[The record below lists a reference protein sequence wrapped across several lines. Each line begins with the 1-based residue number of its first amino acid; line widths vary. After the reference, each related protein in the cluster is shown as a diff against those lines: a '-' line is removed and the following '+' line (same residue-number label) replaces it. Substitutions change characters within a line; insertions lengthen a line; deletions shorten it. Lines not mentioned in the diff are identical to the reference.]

1 MPRPRGTLAE
11 FIHLSSIVRAPLLD
25 GRGERVGRVGD
36 LIVRLDGKPHPPITG
51 LVAHI
56 AHRDL
61 FVPIA
66 RVAELQPDHVALTGE
81 ADDLGRFE
89 RHPGELLLTRDL
101 ASRHLIH
108 VIRAHLIRANDIEL
122 AQVDGVWQVVGVDP
136 STRAALRRA
145 LPRPFAKHISTGK
158 IVDWGQI
165 EPFVAHVPTARMRIP
180 YRKLSKLR
188 PAQIADLVEAASHEE
203 GEEIIEAVSLDRE
216 LEADVFEE
224 LDTDHQRE
232 FLASRSNAEAARL
245 LATMAPDDAADLI
258 ADLDQD
264 RRLAVLETL
273 PARQQAKVRR
283 LLSYNPETGGGLMNP
298 DFLSL
303 VETTT
308 VADALEAVRKSEFA
322 PEALA
327 TVYVSDQEGHLS
339 GTVSVVKLLKA
350 SPDQRLSSIS
360 EKDPVTVRA
369 DADIHAIVRKMSDF
383 NLSAAPVVDDNH
395 TMLGVITVDDVLE
408 LLLPTGWRR
417 DFGMTA
423 AEE

>member
-1 MPRPRGTLAE
+1 MAE
-11 FIHLSSIVRAPLLD
+11 FVHLSSVVRAPVID
-25 GRGERVGRVGD
+25 GRGEKVGRVDD
-36 LIVRLDGKPHPPITG
+36 LIARLDGKPHPPIMG
-51 LVAHI
+51 LVARI
-56 AHRDL
+56 GHRDL
-61 FVPIA
+61 FVPIV
-66 RVAELQPDHVALTGE
+66 RVAELQPDHVRLSGE
-81 ADDLGRFE
+81 TSDLGPFE
-89 RHPGELLLTRDL
+89 RRPGELLLTRDL
-101 ASRHLIH
+101 SSRHLIH
-108 VIRAHLIRANDIEL
+108 LIRAHLIRANDIEL
-122 AQVDGVWQVVGVDP
+122 AQVDGEWQVVGVDP

-145 LPRPFAKHISTGK
+145 LPRTFAKHISMGK
-158 IVDWGQI
+158 IVDWSQI

-188 PAQIADLVEAASHEE
+188 PAQIADLVEAASHDE

-224 LDTDHQRE
+224 LDPDHQRE
-232 FLASRSNAEAARL
+232 FLASRSNSDAARV

-264 RRLAVLETL
+264 RRLAVLEAL
-273 PARQQAKVRR
+273 PARQKAKVRR

-303 VETTT
+303 AGETT
-308 VADALEAVRKSEFA
+308 VADALEAVRKSEIA

-327 TVYVSDQEGHLS
+327 TVYVADDEGHLS
-339 GTVSVVKLLKA
+339 GTVSVVKLLK
-350 SPDQRLSSIS
+350 SPPDKRLSAIS

-369 DADIHAIVRKMSDF
+369 DADIHGIVRKMSDF
-383 NLSAAPVVDDNH
+383 NLSAAPVVDDDH

>member
-1 MPRPRGTLAE
+1 
-11 FIHLSSIVRAPLLD
+11 
-25 GRGERVGRVGD
+25 
-36 LIVRLDGKPHPPITG
+36 
-51 LVAHI
+51 
-56 AHRDL
+56 
-61 FVPIA
+61 
-66 RVAELQPDHVALTGE
+66 
-81 ADDLGRFE
+81 
-89 RHPGELLLTRDL
+89 
-101 ASRHLIH
+101 
-108 VIRAHLIRANDIEL
+108 
-122 AQVDGVWQVVGVDP
+122 
-136 STRAALRRA
+136 
-145 LPRPFAKHISTGK
+145 
-158 IVDWGQI
+158 
-165 EPFVAHVPTARMRIP
+165 MRIP

>member
-1 MPRPRGTLAE
+1 MPD
-11 FIHLSSIVRAPLLD
+11 FVHLSSILHTPLID
-25 GRGERVGRVGD
+25 GSGERIGRVSD

-51 LVAHI
+51 LVARVGG
-56 AHRDL
+56 RDL

-66 RVAELQPDHVALTGE
+66 RVQELHTEHVRLIGGTN
-81 ADDLGRFE
+81 DLGRFE
-89 RHPGELLLTRDL
+89 RRPGELLLTRDL
-101 ASRHLIH
+101 SSRHLIH
-108 VIRAHLIRANDIEL
+108 LLGAHLIRANDIEL
-122 AQVDGVWQVVGVDP
+122 AEVDGSWQVVGVDP
-136 STRAALRRA
+136 SGRAALRRL
-145 LPRPFAKHISTGK
+145 LPRPIARHIETRS
-158 IVDWGQI
+158 IVDWAQI

-224 LDTDHQRE
+224 LDPDHQRE
-232 FLASRSNAEAARL
+232 FLESRSDAEAARL

-258 ADLDQD
+258 VDLDQD
-264 RRLAVLETL
+264 RRVAVLEAL
-273 PARQQAKVRR
+273 PARQKAKVRQ

-298 DFLSL
+298 DFLALS
-303 VETTT
+303 EQTT
-308 VADALEAVRKSEFA
+308 VKEALEAVRRSEIG
-322 PEALA
+322 PEALS
-327 TVYVSDQEGHLS
+327 TIYVTGEDGRLAGSVL
-339 GTVSVVKLLKA
+339 VVKLLK
-350 SPDQRLSSIS
+350 SQPDQTLASIA

-383 NLSAAPVVDDNH
+383 NLSATPVVDNDH
-395 TMLGVITVDDVLE
+395 RMLGVITVDDVLE

-417 DFGMTA
+417 DFGMSA

>member
-1 MPRPRGTLAE
+1 MSPE
-11 FIHLSSIVRAPLLD
+11 FLHLSALIRSPLLD
-25 GRGERVGRVGD
+25 PAGERIGRVED
-36 LIVRLDGKPHPPITG
+36 LIVRLAGQSHPPITG
-51 LVAHI
+51 LVA
-56 AHRDL
+56 
-61 FVPIA
+61 
-66 RVAELQPDHVALTGE
+66 RVAGRELFIPIDRIESMRPRSVQLIGATLE
-81 ADDLGRFE
+81 LGRFE
-89 RHPGELLLTRDL
+89 RRPGELLLARDL
-101 ASRHLIH
+101 QARHLIH
-108 VIRAHLIRANDIEL
+108 VVGAHLIRANEIEL
-122 AQVDGVWQVVGVDP
+122 AETDGVWQVVGVDP
-136 STRAALRRA
+136 SGRGVLRR
-145 LPRPFAKHISTGK
+145 LMPRRLARRIRTKSL
-158 IVDWGQI
+158 VDWGSI

-180 YRKLSKLR
+180 LRKLSRLR

-224 LDTDHQRE
+224 LDPEHQRE
-232 FLASRSNAEAARL
+232 FLESRSDAEAARV

-258 ADLDQD
+258 NDLDQD
-264 RRLAVLETL
+264 RRLAVLEAL

-303 VETTT
+303 AATTT
-308 VADALEAVRKSEFA
+308 AGEALEAIRRSDLA

-327 TVYVSDQEGHLS
+327 TVYTADPEGRIA
-339 GTVSVVKLLKA
+339 GTVSVVRLLKA
-350 SPDQRLSSIS
+350 SPQAKLSSIA
-360 EKDPVTVRA
+360 ERDPVTVRA

-383 NLSAAPVVDDNH
+383 NLSTAPVVDEDH
-395 TMLGVITVDDVLE
+395 RMIGVVTVDDVLE